1 LGVVKD
7 TTGSFT
13 DGLHILGG
21 GVIIGAICVLGFS
34 HDHGLE
40 RARDIRCA
48 LTDGSLR
55 EGAANPPVIRAD
67 LARTGIWTR
76 AILARWIE

>member
-1 LGVVKD
+1 
-7 TTGSFT
+7 
-13 DGLHILGG
+13 
-21 GVIIGAICVLGFS
+21 VLGFS
-34 HDHGLE
+34 HDHALE

-67 LARTGIWTR
+67 LARTGIWTGVFPS
-76 AILARWIE
+76 